1 MKKIFTLMAATA
13 LGATG
18 LMAASFNPAA
28 LEGVTAEFTPEGL
41 HKVRT
46 NFADMKVNGVEGE
59 NSLTRSW
66 TDNQG
71 GVWNLMLTTEG
82 DKLCEILTFKDQN
95 GQPFQ
100 YTFPEYP
107 FYQAGLSLS
116 YTPKGQ
122 SQTTRHGYFVLA
134 WPSQY
139 VYSQGWV
146 EMPESEIDTTIVPA
160 DELINSSSMP
170 NTFSQT
176 QNVVNWDSA
185 TNSIT
190 SWTILPA
197 DILGIESEWDG
208 LAMYSQSGSSLEF
221 QAYDPSENFVQLQT
235 RVTLKQ
241 DPNAGTRSAALRI
254 TYSGTGRVEG
264 FEHVEEMLPNFG
276 NIYLFNTGLVSSDI
290 LGDDKGFTENFPE
303 MTKFYFFCGDEKL
316 GIEVDEE
323 GAFSESKVYHTGVD
337 VPEGELL
344 EHAQIFYGYLFGEPK
359 YAQDTELNPT
369 EGVFN
374 VRAPWNAYD
383 ESTDK
388 YYLAEAPV
396 VNSFVPMGYS
406 ASWSIE
412 SGSILIAHNN
422 AEITGEGSSI
432 AWGTTDGFK
441 MEWATI
447 YDKILRAVAP
457 DTKVYYYHDPKNLAN
472 KREFSVKG
480 SLNWSAVE
488 EVAAAAEANVVARDG
503 QIAVTTAEKAPIA
516 VYTLDG
522 KLVKAAESTS
532 LNVEAAKGVYVVRVA
547 NKAQKVVL

>member
-1 MKKIFTLMAATA
+1 MKKIFTLMAASA
-13 LGATG
+13 LGATS
-18 LMAASFNPAA
+18 LMAAPFNPAV
-28 LEGVTAEFTPEGL
+28 LEDVTAKFTPEGL
-41 HKVRT
+41 QKVRT

-71 GVWNLMLTTEG
+71 GVWNLMLTTRG
-82 DKLCEILTFKDQN
+82 QKLCETLTFKDKD
-95 GQPFQ
+95 GKEFQ

-107 FYQAGLSLS
+107 FYEADLSLS

-122 SQTTRHGYFVLA
+122 SQVTRYGYFVLA

-139 VYSQGWV
+139 IYSQGGV
-146 EMPESEIDTTIVPA
+146 DMPESEINTDIVSA
-160 DELINSSSMP
+160 DELINNAGMLR
-170 NTFSQT
+170 NFV
-176 QNVVNWDSA
+176 QNQSVINVDQSG
-185 TNSIT
+185 NSLA
-190 SWTILPA
+190 SWTILPS

-208 LAMYSQSGSSLEF
+208 LIMYSQNGSSIDF
-221 QAYDPSENFVQLQT
+221 QAYDPSETFIQTQT
-235 RVTLKQ
+235 RITLKQ
-241 DPNAGTRSAALRI
+241 DPNEGTRSAALRI

-303 MTKFYFFCGDEKL
+303 MTKFYFYCGDEKL
-316 GIEVDEE
+316 GIQVDEE
-323 GAFSESKVYHTGVD
+323 GAFNESKVYHTGVD

-359 YAQDTELNPT
+359 YAKDSQLKPT
-369 EGVFN
+369 EGIFN
-374 VRAPWNAYD
+374 VRYPWTAYD

-388 YYLAEAPV
+388 YYLAEAPEI
-396 VNSFVPMGYS
+396 NSFVPMGFT
-406 ASWSIE
+406 ASWSKD
-412 SGSILIAHNN
+412 SGTILIAHNN
-422 AEITGEGSSI
+422 AELTGEGSSI

-447 YDKILRAVAP
+447 YDKVLRAVAP
-457 DTKVYYYHDPKNLAN
+457 NSTVYYYYDPKNLAN
-472 KREFSVKG
+472 KYEFSVKG
-480 SLNWSAVE
+480 DLKWDAVE

-522 KLVKAAESTS
+522 KLVKAAEGTS